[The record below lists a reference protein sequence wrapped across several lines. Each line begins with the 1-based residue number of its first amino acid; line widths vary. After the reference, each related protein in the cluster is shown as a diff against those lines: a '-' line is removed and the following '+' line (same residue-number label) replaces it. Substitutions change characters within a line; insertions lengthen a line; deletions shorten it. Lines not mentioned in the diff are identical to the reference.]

1 MPTFLQVVELPTR
14 CFLREVL
21 LWTTFQRLP
30 VVDFDPGGFEIRES
44 AFISKYCVANPDPWA
59 REPWDSFL
67 HTSECRRAGIPPH
80 PLVKET
86 LLSSLCFT
94 PDLFDQLLNSYGV
107 TREEMNLSE
116 DQADVEPYSQQ
127 DMERAFEA
135 WKPHYDRA
143 VEYFQSRIFVA
154 LRNGQ
159 LKGTGRLLNGTELSN
174 VLELMEKQGPR
185 VEPSEIPAEFWTLR
199 GIDFENSAACDG
211 VDLYSFIT
219 CELEQVLALFPGDR
233 QSVEGVERIGD
244 YFVLEDALL
253 HPRDPRGRPPHPWEG
268 FHLEVAS
275 ILRDGSL
282 PPKKEAAIQLF
293 QEWFQRRHG
302 ITVSRSAIGQKLTP
316 YYDRFLKRQK
326 I

>member
-1 MPTFLQVVELPTR
+1 MSTFLQVVELPTR

-30 VVDFDPGGFEIRES
+30 IIDFDPGGAEVRES

-59 REPWDSFL
+59 KEPWDSFL
-67 HTSECRRAGIPPH
+67 QTSECRRAGIPPH

-116 DQADVEPYSQQ
+116 DQEDVEPYSQQ

-143 VEYFQSRIFVA
+143 VEYFQSQIFVA
-154 LRNGQ
+154 LRNGR

-219 CELEQVLALFPGDR
+219 CELVQVLALFPGDR

-244 YFVLEDALL
+244 YFVLGDALL
-253 HPRDPRGRPPHPWEG
+253 RPRDPRGRPPLPWEG
-268 FHLEVAS
+268 FHLEVTS
-275 ILRDGSL
+275 MVRDGSL
-282 PPKKEAAIQLF
+282 PEKKEAAILHF

-302 ITVSRSAIGQKLTP
+302 TRVSRSAIGQKLTP
-316 YYDRFLKRQK
+316 YYERFKRQK